1 MGKVLDN
8 NFELIWLVVIWGML
22 IYSLYDVFKILQS

>member
-8 NFELIWLVVIWGML
+8 NFELIRLVVVWGIL
-22 IYSLYDVFKILQS
+22 IYSLYDMFKILQR

>member
-1 MGKVLDN
+1 MEKVLDN

-22 IYSLYDVFKILQS
+22 IYSLCDVFKILQS

>member
-22 IYSLYDVFKILQS
+22 IYSLYDVFKILQR